1 MREVVHVVHMG
12 DYRNSY
18 GVLVG
23 KPEGNTRLGRPNL
36 SWGIILNQNLNSIEW
51 RGLD

>member
-1 MREVVHVVHMG
+1 MKMREVGHVVRMR

-23 KPEGNTRLGRPNL
+23 KPEGNTRFGRPNL
-36 SWGIILNQNLNSIEW
+36 SCGIILNQNLNNIEW
-51 RGLD
+51 R